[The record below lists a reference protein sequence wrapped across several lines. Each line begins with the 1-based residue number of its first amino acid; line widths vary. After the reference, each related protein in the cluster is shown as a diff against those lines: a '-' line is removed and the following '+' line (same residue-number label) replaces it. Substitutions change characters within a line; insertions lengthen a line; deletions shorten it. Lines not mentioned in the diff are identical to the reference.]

1 MNASAFSKF
10 DKAAFFKVVEAAN
23 DDQRFEFVRGRI
35 LQQQKGNTRGH
46 VLVATE
52 FLMSLARQLDETEF
66 DVLGPGFAVETDETV
81 RYPDVLVVPSN
92 LAGDAM
98 ATRVTP
104 LIVEVLSP
112 TSVDRDLCVK
122 PAEYLSIPSL
132 QAYIVASQDE
142 PACLVWQRGADGT
155 FPAEPVEIKGQAGV
169 IRVAQL
175 SVEIALADVYR
186 GIC

>member
-122 PAEYLSIPSL
+122 PAEYLSIPTL

-142 PACLVWQRGADGT
+142 PACLVWLRGSDGT